1 VGCHRLTRP
10 FLPLVSALVFIV
22 LITSIGLHQTV
33 GAQSS
38 TSSPVTSASVNSHGN
53 ITAVYEIQ
61 IDSPGTYQAISNV
74 QFGQINGV
82 GNHYAYV
89 DLSSS
94 SNTSSPLSV
103 SYGIQWKQHPSGMT
117 ASVEVLRN
125 GTWVDLN
132 SSMLILRP
140 GENTMVLPHTGYQS
154 AVRIDL
160 FVGNVTTAD
169 YDFNVTVY
177 GFVVPSQNE
186 IPPAYTTGSTVTS
199 AAGRQT
205 SLQPGGL
212 FGIQFPDLTLVAA
225 AVAVVA
231 MLSAIA
237 LIIRTGGIRR
247 RRTKLGR

>member
-1 VGCHRLTRP
+1 
-10 FLPLVSALVFIV
+10 LVFIV
-22 LITSIGLHQTV
+22 LISIIGFYQTV

-38 TSSPVTSASVNSHGN
+38 TSSPVTSASVNAHGN
-53 ITAVYEIQ
+53 ITAFYEIQ
-61 IDSPGTYQAISNV
+61 IDSPGTYQAINSV
-74 QFGQINGV
+74 QFGQIDGV

-89 DLSSS
+89 DLSSNA
-94 SNTSSPLSV
+94 NTSSPLSV
-103 SYGIQWKQHPSGMT
+103 RYRIQWQQHPLGMT

-140 GENTMVLPHTGYQS
+140 GENTMVLPHTGYPS

-177 GFVVPSQNE
+177 GYVVASQNE

-199 AAGRQT
+199 AAGGQT
-205 SLQPGGL
+205 SLQPGVP

-225 AVAVVA
+225 VVA
-231 MLSAIA
+231 GVAILSAVA
-237 LIIRTGGIRR
+237 LIIRIGGIRR
-247 RRTKLGR
+247 RRT